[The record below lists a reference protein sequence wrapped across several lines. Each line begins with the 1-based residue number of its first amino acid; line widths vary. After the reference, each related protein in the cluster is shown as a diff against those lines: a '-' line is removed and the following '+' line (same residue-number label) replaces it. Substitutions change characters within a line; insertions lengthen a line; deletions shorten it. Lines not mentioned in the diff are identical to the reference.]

1 MNQADFTVGIGTPG
15 GRQAM
20 YSIEVNGELAEAD
33 DSLEGN
39 DSISGGWQASGEVWG
54 GWDEYQVRG
63 WVTSIEAPDG
73 VQVEIDGEAMS
84 HDEALAY
91 RPDRFGGGG
100 GDGGGDGGDGDGDE
114 SGTDD
119 APPDRGG
126 SSAKR
131 APWKA
136 RVGEGSDPAN
146 GVLGRDGR
154 SSGDRTLHV
163 GHGEFGTGT
172 GTEAEP
178 LGTVQDA
185 LNCDPR
191 SVEHDCA
198 IAVAAGTHDNEPGS
212 ALNSGQIGVHQTA
225 DWRLRGDRENPDEHV
240 INVEQANFQIDP
252 GTAQNARIEG
262 MTIDGT
268 VQIYDGSFGIRD
280 AVIRGGERWGKS
292 DGVALD
298 AYRGHYQIED
308 TKLVSKSE
316 AINAVEHLEVSF
328 GKGVEIDVDGPLL
341 GTGMGGGT
349 VSIHK
354 DTAVSCNGYLTDP
367 NWDAAMV
374 EVRDPHGALEGL
386 DPGGFA
392 DVRR

>member
-1 MNQADFTVGIGTPG
+1 MDQPDFTVALGTPG
-15 GRQAM
+15 GDQAM
-20 YSIEVNGELAEAD
+20 YSVEVNGELAEANG
-33 DSLEGN
+33 SLEGN

-54 GWDEYQVRG
+54 GWDKYQVQG
-63 WVTSIEAPDG
+63 WIAAIEAPDG

-100 GDGGGDGGDGDGDE
+100 DDGGGSGGDE
-114 SGTDD
+114 SGTGDG
-119 APPDRGG
+119 APADRGG

-136 RVGEGSDPAN
+136 RAGEHSDPAN
-146 GVLGRDGR
+146 GVLARKDR
-154 SSGDRTLHV
+154 SAGDRTLRV
-163 GHGEFGTGT
+163 GHGEFGTGA

-178 LGTVQDA
+178 LGTIQDA

-198 IAVAAGTHDNEPGS
+198 IAVAAGTHGNEPGS

-225 DWRLRGDRENPDEHV
+225 DWRLRGDRENPDEYV
-240 INVEQANFQIDP
+240 IDVEQMNFQIDP

-262 MTIDGT
+262 LTVDGT
-268 VQIYDGSFGIRD
+268 VQIYNGSLGIRD
-280 AVIRGGERWGKS
+280 AVVRGGERWGRA

-298 AYRGHYQIED
+298 AYRGHYQIEN

-328 GKGVEIDVDGPLL
+328 GAGVEIDVDGPLF
-341 GTGMGGGT
+341 GTGMGGGI
-349 VSIHK
+349 VSVGS
-354 DTAVSCNGYLTDP
+354 DTEVSCNGYLTDP
-367 NWDAAMV
+367 NWDATLL
-374 EVRDPHGALEGL
+374 EVRDPHGALEDL